1 MGHTVRSLRDMSTS
15 PSVPSVVSRWHE
27 LAAARDATALDAVI
41 AEGAVFHSPA
51 IHTPQEGRPTTIRY
65 LAAALDVLGPSLTYR
80 REWYAE
86 TSAVLE
92 FTAELDG
99 IHVNGVDMFEW
110 DADGRI
116 TDFQVMVR
124 PFKGLTKL
132 MELMAARLAQ

>member
-1 MGHTVRSLRDMSTS
+1 MTPG
-15 PSVPSVVSRWHE
+15 PSVPATVIRWHS
-27 LAAARDATALDAVI
+27 LAATRDASALSDVI

-51 IHTPQEGRPTTIRY
+51 IHTPQSGKDVTIRY
-65 LAAALDVLGPSLTYR
+65 LAAAMDVLGPTLRYG

-86 TSAVLE
+86 GSAVLE
-92 FTAELDG
+92 FTADLDG

-124 PFKGLTKL
+124 PFKGLTRL
-132 MELMAARLAQ
+132 MELMAARLAR